1 MKDKSS
7 TKKQYFEAERV
18 FVHYGTKYLINWTQ
32 KELVRYREEPVV
44 IPNGNYGFLV
54 GKFKV
59 TGLNKHSWKV
69 EQLDGKH
76 INTFTSKQNALL
88 FCLLEVSKKYSAAN
102 ELLLLD
108 IKLGNLENDMYN
120 YKHIIS
126 DSKDKFKSNTVLH
139 RLLDAKS
146 QFRTYTMFLKKTLN
160 SAKYMNFGNYTL

>member
-1 MKDKSS
+1 MFIRS
-7 TKKQYFEAERV
+7 V
-18 FVHYGTKYLINWTQ
+18 
-32 KELVRYREEPVV
+32 
-44 IPNGNYGFLV
+44 
-54 GKFKV
+54 
-59 TGLNKHSWKV
+59 
-69 EQLDGKH
+69 
-76 INTFTSKQNALL
+76 
-88 FCLLEVSKKYSAAN
+88 KKYSAAN

-126 DSKDKFKSNTVLH
+126 HSKDKFKSNTVLH